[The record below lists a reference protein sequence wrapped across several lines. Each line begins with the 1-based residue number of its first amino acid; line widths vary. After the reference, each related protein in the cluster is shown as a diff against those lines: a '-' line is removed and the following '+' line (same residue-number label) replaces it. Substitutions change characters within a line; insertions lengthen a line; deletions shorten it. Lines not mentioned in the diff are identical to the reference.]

1 LVSFGPGPHRVKV
14 AFKVPGDEVEHFFVA
29 EMAPLSLV
37 PHAVHLFLQQVHHG
51 LWDHTWIY
59 LNGPHVMQWGPQQF
73 YDDGNS
79 SSGDDDRALALKPFR
94 DMQLDT
100 LAFPEYSPEFP
111 HVPWT
116 LGFTGRPGGPDV
128 YINKVDNTVAHGP
141 GGQYQH
147 DLEEQA
153 DPCFA
158 KIVEGREA
166 LEMVFRLPV
175 YGDGSD
181 YSFFLQDPIEVV
193 KATVLDKI
201 PDTFQV
207 YGNKSNQETSKKG
220 AAKMK
225 FKLPKMDHMVA
236 P

>member
-1 LVSFGPGPHRVKV
+1 
-14 AFKVPGDEVEHFFVA
+14 VEHYFIA

-37 PHAVHLFLQQVHHG
+37 PHAVHLFLQQVYHG
-51 LWDHTWIY
+51 LWDHTFIY
-59 LNGPHVMQWGPQQF
+59 LNGPHVAQWGPQQF
-73 YDDGNS
+73 YEDGSATADGN
-79 SSGDDDRALALKPFR
+79 DDRALALKPFR
-94 DMQLDT
+94 DMRLDT

-147 DLEEQA
+147 DIEEQA

-158 KIVEGREA
+158 RIVEGKES
-166 LEMVFRLPV
+166 LEKVFHLPV

-181 YSFFLQDPIEVV
+181 YNYFLHDPIEII
-193 KATVLDKI
+193 KAVVLDGT
-201 PDTFQV
+201 PEPLHTFHA
-207 YGNKSNQETSKKG
+207 SNNVEGANKG

-225 FKLPKMDHMVA
+225 FKLPKIDHMVA